1 MVQCV
6 SVLSYLPVL
15 PYKSW
20 GKDPNLCINEQVLEN
35 QCYYV
40 TEVRTNRLNYQSY
53 VRENQ
58 ITLLTNYWRYDF
70 VAVSH

>member
-6 SVLSYLPVL
+6 SVLSYLAVL

-53 VRENQ
+53 VREKTKLPFSRT
-58 ITLLTNYWRYDF
+58 IGTTIL
-70 VAVSH
+70 